1 MSVNFVKIVE
11 VLSIESRNDERYLHI
26 KIYLD
31 QELELFWEIDAST
44 ANSLGSICEF
54 DEIHKYRLSLRTK
67 TASDSTNYISYVTK
81 TYLSNSNRLTF
92 SCSEEFVH
100 HVEHLKQCTNRE
112 ELLELPFFNMS
123 LPEDYIED
131 KGIEDT
137 TSSPIAEQIEA
148 NSAVSKNNA
157 QTENSNGS
165 SNKNVPLN
173 FQDATIQSE
182 VAQDVKA
189 IESLLTT
196 PPQKVQL
203 KTSKWV
209 YIVSLSLLAIVI
221 LVSVYIFKPEQKVT
235 QHKEI
240 EEVKTVLQD
249 TNLDEP
255 SSDKPNSLTIDDL
268 ITFNLPEGHVA
279 FTFNE
284 GPSVYTEQIV
294 DVLNQFNVGATFF
307 FIGNEVGKYP
317 DSVQSVYS
325 SGYAI
330 GSMTM
335 TNAQMATLPYEEQ
348 ENELLASI
356 ESLQKV
362 TKEKIHLFRPPAAL
376 FNQDTQ
382 DILAKTAVKL
392 TLWNN
397 NPQEKQTGD
406 SAQLLETI
414 KESELSGSIVYLQ
427 ESQEVVDSLAAMI
440 EMAQKQN
447 LKIVSIN

>member
-11 VLSIESRNDERYLHI
+11 VLSIESKNDASYLHI

-44 ANSLGSICEF
+44 ANSLRSICEF
-54 DEIHKYRLSLRTK
+54 DETHKYRLSLRTK
-67 TASDSTNYISYVTK
+67 TYSDPGNYISYVTK

-100 HVEHLKQCTNRE
+100 QVELLKQCTSNKD
-112 ELLELPFFNMS
+112 LLELPFFDKS
-123 LPEDYIED
+123 LPEDDIED
-131 KGIEDT
+131 KEIEDT
-137 TSSPIAEQIEA
+137 IQSPIEEQVEA
-148 NSAVSKNNA
+148 NSVVTINNKQMA
-157 QTENSNGS
+157 NINEFS
-165 SNKNVPLN
+165 SEIVPLKS
-173 FQDATIQSE
+173 QEAIIEKE
-182 VAQDVKA
+182 VVQDVKA
-189 IESLLTT
+189 IESLLKTA
-196 PPQKVQL
+196 PHKVKL
-203 KTSKWV
+203 KSNKWV
-209 YIVSLSLLAIVI
+209 YIASLSLLAIVI
-221 LVSVYIFKPEQKVT
+221 LVSLVIFKPDQKVT
-235 QHKEI
+235 QHQEN
-240 EEVKTVLQD
+240 EEVKPVLQD
-249 TNLDEP
+249 TKLDAP
-255 SSDKPNSLTIDDL
+255 SSDKPNSLTIDEP
-268 ITFNLPEGHVA
+268 ITFNLPEGYIA

-284 GPSVYTEQIV
+284 GPSAYTEQIV
-294 DVLNQFNVGATFF
+294 DVLNQFDIGATFF
-307 FIGNEVGKYP
+307 FIGKEVEKYP
-317 DSVQSVYS
+317 NSVQSVYS
-325 SGYAI
+325 NGYTI

-335 TNAQMATLPYEEQ
+335 NNAPIATLPYEEQ
-348 ENELLASI
+348 EKELLASM
-356 ESLQKV
+356 ESLQRV
-362 TKEKIHLFRPPAAL
+362 TKEKVHLFRPPAAL

-382 DILAKTAVKL
+382 DILANTAVKL